1 MANEPALGTNDAVFG
16 QAATFNTD
24 VGFSLDVSPDKK
36 AFTAAFSGLAISHD
50 VRSTPIVTRMFSFT
64 LPLSGVDYGVE
75 IPFFVQ
81 GFVFSE
87 KGANAHLVFSINDQT
102 TVVDFPE
109 NSDTSF
115 LQQLNYSVGSASEIR
130 LTLILFADRDSKSQA
145 QANLTVDTID
155 TDAAQVR
162 PESKAATMS

>member
-36 AFTAAFSGLAISHD
+36 AFTATFGGLEISLGPE
-50 VRSTPIVTRMFSFT
+50 STPVVTRMFSFT
-64 LPLSGVDYGVE
+64 LPLSGVDYGAE

-81 GFVFSE
+81 GFVFCE

-130 LTLILFADRDSKSQA
+130 LTLILFADRDSKSKA
-145 QANLTVDTID
+145 QAKLTVDTID
-155 TDAAQVR
+155 TDAAKVR
-162 PESKAATMS
+162 PESKAPTMS